1 MVTQGSGWYLSE
13 GEKLKWGWR
22 SDQKSCLW
30 CLLDGMLWT
39 LSLGTILER
48 EKTDESR
55 LPLAV
60 SSRLSITSTKMSHKP
75 LLCGILFGKD
85 FL

>member
-13 GEKLKWGWR
+13 GEKLKWGWY

-39 LSLGTILER
+39 LSLGTILEIAKNR
-48 EKTDESR
+48 
-55 LPLAV
+55 
-60 SSRLSITSTKMSHKP
+60 
-75 LLCGILFGKD
+75 
-85 FL
+85 